1 MVQKTLVVKGVK
13 LLRAKSAV
21 RFITVAEK
29 YPCTITITGNGRTC
43 DGKSLISLMNAVM
56 SFGDEMEIICDGE
69 QEEEALQALC
79 QLVQEDLAQPE

>member
-21 RFITVAEK
+21 RFITAAEK
-29 YPCTITITGNGRTC
+29 YPCMITITGNGRTC

-69 QEEEALQALC
+69 QEEEALEALC